1 MTHPTDVDKYQ
12 VIRPLGSGHFGQV
25 YHAFDRALRADKAIK
40 ILKAK
45 DPNEFLT
52 HLKEGQIL
60 VRCRH
65 KHIVSI
71 NEANIFDVSG
81 EQRVVLDLEYIP
93 EGSLEGALHDR
104 WVSVR
109 EAISYIR
116 GALLGLEHAHSQG
129 FLHRDIKPGNIL
141 LAPAGAKLSDFGL
154 ATDAGASLYGSP
166 RGYITH
172 LPPEYFS
179 DASTSA
185 LTDVFATG
193 ITLFRAVSNIS
204 DWRSVSRSVPD
215 CRRHV
220 EAGTLIKQIGYGGFV
235 PASVRRI
242 ISKACHPDPVK
253 RFQSAQEFGQ
263 QLDKLRFGIDWV
275 RIGDV
280 AWRGRSGDDTYE
292 AIVEERSRVLTVTK
306 NNRKVTAHCGRFTS
320 LAEASSALDSH
331 VAETTFA

>member
-1 MTHPTDVDKYQ
+1 MTHLTDVDKYQ
-12 VIRPLGSGHFGQV
+12 VLCPLGSGHFGQV
-25 YHAFDRALRADKAIK
+25 YHAFDRALRTDKAIK

-60 VRCRH
+60 VKCRH
-65 KHIVSI
+65 KHIVAI

-81 EQRVVLDLEYIP
+81 EKRVVLDLEYIP

-109 EAISYIR
+109 EAVPYIR

-154 ATDAGASLYGSP
+154 ATDAGTSLYGSP
-166 RGYITH
+166 RGYTTH
-172 LPPEYFS
+172 LPPEYFT

-185 LTDVFATG
+185 LTDIFSAG

-204 DWRSVSRSVPD
+204 DWRSVSGSVPNF
-215 CRRHV
+215 RRHV
-220 EAGTLIKQIGYGGFV
+220 EAGTLIKKIGYGRFV

-242 ISKACHPDPVK
+242 ISKACHPEPAK

-275 RIGDV
+275 RVDNV
-280 AWRGRSGDDTYE
+280 VWRGRSGDDTYE
-292 AIVEERSRVLTVTK
+292 AMVDDNSRALTVTK
-306 NNRKVTAHCGRFTS
+306 NRRKVTAYCRKFAS
-320 LAEASSALDSH
+320 MAEAISALDSH
-331 VAETTFA
+331 VAETTLA

>member
-12 VIRPLGSGHFGQV
+12 IIGPLGSGHFGQV
-25 YHAFDRALRADKAIK
+25 YHAFDRALRTDKAIK

-71 NEANIFDVSG
+71 NEANIFGVGG

-93 EGSLEGALHDR
+93 EGSLEGALRDR

-109 EAISYIR
+109 EAVTYIR

-129 FLHRDIKPGNIL
+129 FLHRDIKPGNIM

-154 ATDAGASLYGSP
+154 ATDAGSSLFGSP

-172 LPPEYFS
+172 LPPEYFTS
-179 DASTSA
+179 ASTSA
-185 LTDVFATG
+185 LTDVYATG
-193 ITLFRAVSNIS
+193 ITLFRAVSNIG
-204 DWRSVSRSVPD
+204 DWRSVSQAVPNF
-215 CRRHV
+215 RMHV

-235 PASVRRI
+235 PDKVRRI
-242 ISKACHPDPVK
+242 ISKACHADPAK
-253 RFQSAQEFGQ
+253 RFQSASEFGQ
-263 QLDKLRFGIDWV
+263 SLDKLRFGTDWV
-275 RIGDV
+275 RTDEFF
-280 AWRGRSGDDTYE
+280 WRGRFNNDVYE
-292 AIVEERSRVLTVTK
+292 AFVDENSRVLTVTK
-306 NNRKVTAHCGRFTS
+306 NGRKVTASCARFSS
-320 LAEASSALDSH
+320 LAEAAEALDSH
-331 VAETTFA
+331 VSESTFT